1 MKKKAKKRTGM
12 TAAEIMAELSADPKW
27 VAAQEAEER
36 DRLAH
41 YKEVLRVEE
50 PITKELR
57 RVGVDVESV
66 SDLVNTAEPYPEALP
81 ILLKHLTRAYP
92 RDTRESIARA
102 LAVPDAVFAWKTVR
116 RLFENEADEDVKDG
130 LAVALSGMCD
140 DEHLDEL
147 IKLAANRK
155 YGPSRILLLGALERS
170 RDPKVKRALMAFGA
184 DPDLEFAVQ
193 RILKKWA
200 KREQRKKGQAKG
212 R

>member
-1 MKKKAKKRTGM
+1 MKKKAKQRTGM
-12 TAAEIMAELSADPKW
+12 TAAEVMAELNADPKW
-27 VAAQEAEER
+27 VAKQEAAER

-41 YKEVLRVEE
+41 YKEVLRVEA

-57 RVGVDVESV
+57 RIGVDVESV

-92 RDTRESIARA
+92 RDTKESIARA
-102 LAVPDAVFAWKTVR
+102 LAVPGAVFAWNTVR
-116 RLFENEADEDVKDG
+116 RLFENETDEDVKDG

-147 IKLAANRK
+147 IQLAANTK
-155 YGPSRILLLGALERS
+155 FGPSRILLLGALERS

-200 KREQRKKGQAKG
+200 KREQRKTGQAKG

>member
-1 MKKKAKKRTGM
+1 MSKKAKKRSGT
-12 TAAEIMAELSADPKW
+12 TAAEIIAQLNADPKW

-36 DRLAH
+36 DRVAH
-41 YKEVLRVEE
+41 YQEVLRVEA

-57 RVGVDVESV
+57 RVGVEVESV

-81 ILLKHLTRAYP
+81 ILVRHLTRAYP

-102 LAVPDAVFAWKTVR
+102 LAVPGAVFAWNTVC
-116 RLFENEADEDVKDG
+116 RLFGTETDEAVKDG

-140 DEHLDEL
+140 EEHLDEL
-147 IKLAANRK
+147 IELAANRK

-200 KREQRKKGQAKG
+200 KREQRKAGQAKG